1 MNKETIN
8 IATKSSSKENEYIY
22 DKKKNKSFYNSNYK
36 AFQYYDK
43 ALFIIL
49 LIFSLFKENNQSTR
63 NYISFSSYIILK
75 TNATG
80 NIKIFDSK
88 YLSNGNSPDEIR
100 INGNIQGNISNEY
113 YLQGSCSVINL
124 TFYDSPI
131 LIDSFFK
138 GCSNLTEIDLSN
150 FNTSQIEN
158 MAYMFYGCSSLYSIN
173 LSNIDTSNT
182 MSMNFMFYGC
192 ISLSSL
198 NLSNFDTSNVIS
210 MNCMFYGCAS
220 LNSLNLSNFKL
231 ANVQNINNLFNDCL
245 KLEFIYLDN
254 SYFNESK
261 AGVIFNSILDN
272 LVICGINIEFEN
284 TFSNNILINCAEQIY
299 QNNQIIKCYS
309 NNLSVINKY
318 SCKMCGESFHQLY
331 NDKNNVNS
339 KINCYKS
346 LEDYCDF
353 NYYYNIISDLFF
365 CTEDENCPEN
375 YNKLIEDKN
384 QCIDECE
391 KDSIYIYEIN
401 NKCYSKPIENINN
414 MNKTK
419 LMNNIIHELLNEFN
433 ISDINSGRDKKRVVG
448 NDITVILTSTQNQR
462 NNENISNITMNLG
475 QCENLLKNDYNISQ
489 NDSLYILQI
498 VSEEEGMKIPKIEY
512 EIYYPL
518 FNNNNLTKLNLTSC
532 KDTKIEISIAVKIN
546 NSLDKYN
553 KSSNYYND
561 ICSKTTSE
569 SGTDISL
576 KDRRNEFVN
585 NNMSL
590 CEEKCDLIDYN
601 YNYEKVK
608 CSCDIKLNIP
618 QNYDIKFNKNDYFK
632 SFIDIKNIFNLN
644 IMKCYKIVLKIK
656 YLLKNHGFI
665 IVGFIMVI
673 YFIDL
678 FAFITISYNKL
689 KKEIIHILLALNA
702 INKNINSI
710 SVKKTENKL
719 KKNSKKNKNEPNKYN
734 GKLKTTLNK
743 RKINN
748 QLICS
753 TIIDVDIS
761 NKKMQM
767 VSFDSNFKINNLM
780 KNILK
785 KTDFELNSVNYKDA
799 IKLDHRSYCAY
810 YFSLLKN
817 DHPILFSFGSYND
830 YNSKIIKIFLFFFS
844 FCLDFTINA
853 LFFTDDTMHK
863 IYQDKGKFNI
873 LYQLPQTLYSTIIS
887 RFIDAFIRK
896 YALSQETI
904 IELKREKIKNNLDKK
919 YQKIFRTLN
928 IKFILFYIF
937 SFLILIFFWY
947 YITCFCGIYSNT
959 QNHLIKDTFISSITS
974 MIYPFIID
982 IIPGIFRILALRAGK
997 PSLTCLYKFSQFIS

>member
-131 LIDSFFK
+131 LIDSFFN

-150 FNTSQIEN
+150 CDTSKIKN

-231 ANVQNINNLFNDCL
+231 ANVQYINNLFNDCL
-245 KLEFIYLDN
+245 KLEFIYLEN

-339 KINCYKS
+339 KINCYES

-353 NYYYNIISDLFF
+353 NYYYNIVSDLFF
-365 CTEDENCPEN
+365 CTEEENCPEN

-391 KDSIYIYEIN
+391 KDSIYI
-401 NKCYSKPIENINN
+401 
-414 MNKTK
+414 
-419 LMNNIIHELLNEFN
+419 
-433 ISDINSGRDKKRVVG
+433 
-448 NDITVILTSTQNQR
+448 
-462 NNENISNITMNLG
+462 
-475 QCENLLKNDYNISQ
+475 
-489 NDSLYILQI
+489 
-498 VSEEEGMKIPKIEY
+498 
-512 EIYYPL
+512 
-518 FNNNNLTKLNLTSC
+518 
-532 KDTKIEISIAVKIN
+532 
-546 NSLDKYN
+546 
-553 KSSNYYND
+553 
-561 ICSKTTSE
+561 
-569 SGTDISL
+569 
-576 KDRRNEFVN
+576 
-585 NNMSL
+585 
-590 CEEKCDLIDYN
+590 
-601 YNYEKVK
+601 
-608 CSCDIKLNIP
+608 
-618 QNYDIKFNKNDYFK
+618 
-632 SFIDIKNIFNLN
+632 
-644 IMKCYKIVLKIK
+644 
-656 YLLKNHGFI
+656 
-665 IVGFIMVI
+665 
-673 YFIDL
+673 
-678 FAFITISYNKL
+678 
-689 KKEIIHILLALNA
+689 
-702 INKNINSI
+702 
-710 SVKKTENKL
+710 
-719 KKNSKKNKNEPNKYN
+719 
-734 GKLKTTLNK
+734 
-743 RKINN
+743 
-748 QLICS
+748 
-753 TIIDVDIS
+753 
-761 NKKMQM
+761 
-767 VSFDSNFKINNLM
+767 
-780 KNILK
+780 
-785 KTDFELNSVNYKDA
+785 
-799 IKLDHRSYCAY
+799 
-810 YFSLLKN
+810 
-817 DHPILFSFGSYND
+817 
-830 YNSKIIKIFLFFFS
+830 
-844 FCLDFTINA
+844 
-853 LFFTDDTMHK
+853 
-863 IYQDKGKFNI
+863 
-873 LYQLPQTLYSTIIS
+873 
-887 RFIDAFIRK
+887 
-896 YALSQETI
+896 
-904 IELKREKIKNNLDKK
+904 
-919 YQKIFRTLN
+919 
-928 IKFILFYIF
+928 
-937 SFLILIFFWY
+937 
-947 YITCFCGIYSNT
+947 
-959 QNHLIKDTFISSITS
+959 
-974 MIYPFIID
+974 
-982 IIPGIFRILALRAGK
+982 
-997 PSLTCLYKFSQFIS
+997 